1 MLSKGKIMN
10 TRRIAVQLA
19 IVAGLSVSLTGCGQ
33 IAMLRDKVAIK
44 DAHRLYQIQ
53 DYAAAAEA
61 YEETLAD
68 TSALDVLPEL
78 TVAYFYLGNS
88 YDLQYRPGRRGE
100 PENDALLEKA
110 VENYRLAS
118 ALIVDNPDMQRLSMQ
133 YLVATYG
140 PDKLNDPGQAE
151 PIIREMIDLYP
162 GDMDNYFA
170 LSRLYED
177 SGQYE
182 MAEQILHDARDEQ
195 PENPSVYLQMAA
207 HYNRVEDFEQTM
219 AALKE
224 RARIEPNNPEAYY
237 TIATYFWEKAFRD
250 FRLNDEEK
258 AQYIA
263 EGLAASDQALEL
275 KDDYHE
281 AMTYKNILLRL
292 QANATS
298 NKAEQSRLIAEADDL
313 RERAERL
320 RRAQAAAPV
329 AGG

>member
-1 MLSKGKIMN
+1 MLLKGEIMN
-10 TRRIAVQLA
+10 MRRIMPRLA
-19 IVAGLSVSLTGCGQ
+19 IVAALSVSLAGCDYYS
-33 IAMLRDKVAIK
+33 MLMARKNFKEGNGLYTQAEYERA
-44 DAHRLYQIQ
+44 AH
-53 DYAAAAEA
+53 A
-61 YEETLAD
+61 YELTVAN
-68 TSALDVLPEL
+68 SAAFEAAPEL
-78 TVAYFYLGNS
+78 KVAYFYLGNS
-88 YDLQYRPGRRGE
+88 YDQMYRPSRRGE
-100 PENDALLEKA
+100 PENDVLLEKA

-118 ALIVDNPDMQRLSMQ
+118 EQIVDNPDMQRLSME